1 MITSLF
7 ACSVTE
13 NSTSANAKN
22 PQRSQLS
29 QNSLPQSISQA
40 VLRDASRVSGLK
52 ISDLKITQ
60 VTSTIFSNPCIFQFG
75 EVCTKEYNPIPG
87 WTVIVQV
94 KEQSWI
100 YHVNKSGSQILLDP
114 KISNNQLPKKITN
127 GVLSDASKR
136 SGIKVSDL
144 QITQVTSTI
153 FSNPCIF
160 KFGEVCTR
168 EYNPI
173 PGWVITVRLQKQ
185 SWIYHVNKSDSQ
197 ILLDPKITTHKLSKK
212 IANMVLSDA
221 SKRSGLAV
229 NYLKITQS
237 TQKTFSNSCVFN
249 FGEVCAQI
257 FDPIAG
263 WEVIVKVKSQFWT
276 YHVDNTGTRMVLD
289 PKITKIRLM

>member
-1 MITSLF
+1 LSLLLPVTF
-7 ACSVTE
+7 CLLPIACNLGVTE
-13 NSTSANAKN
+13 NAIFANS
-22 PQRSQLS
+22 QSLEGLQLS
-29 QNSLPQSISQA
+29 QNTLPKSISQA
-40 VLRDASRVSGLK
+40 ILR
-52 ISDLKITQ
+52 
-60 VTSTIFSNPCIFQFG
+60 
-75 EVCTKEYNPIPG
+75 
-87 WTVIVQV
+87 
-94 KEQSWI
+94 
-100 YHVNKSGSQILLDP
+100 
-114 KISNNQLPKKITN
+114 
-127 GVLSDASKR
+127 DASKR

-197 ILLDPKITTHKLSKK
+197 ILLDPKITTNKLSKK
-212 IANMVLSDA
+212 IANKVLSDA

-257 FDPIAG
+257 FDPIPG

-276 YHVDNTGTRMVLD
+276 YHVDNTGTRIILD
-289 PKITKIRLM
+289 PKITKI

>member
-1 MITSLF
+1 MYRNRCFPQVFVFIFMITSLF

-87 WTVIVQV
+87 WTIIVQV

-136 SGIKVSDL
+136 SGLAISSLKV
-144 QITQVTSTI
+144 
-153 FSNPCIF
+153 
-160 KFGEVCTR
+160 
-168 EYNPI
+168 
-173 PGWVITVRLQKQ
+173 
-185 SWIYHVNKSDSQ
+185 
-197 ILLDPKITTHKLSKK
+197 
-212 IANMVLSDA
+212 
-221 SKRSGLAV
+221 
-229 NYLKITQS
+229 TQS

-257 FDPIAG
+257 FDPIKG
-263 WEVIVKVKSQFWT
+263 WEVIVKVKNQFWT
-276 YHVDNTGTRMVLD
+276 YHVDITGTRIVLD
-289 PKITKIRLM
+289 PQITKI

>member
-1 MITSLF
+1 MNFICRLSLLLPITFYLLPI
-7 ACSVTE
+7 AGNLGVTE
-13 NSTSANAKN
+13 NAIFANA
-22 PQRSQLS
+22 QSLQGLQLS
-29 QNSLPQSISQA
+29 QNQNILPKSISQA
-40 VLRDASRVSGLK
+40 VLK
-52 ISDLKITQ
+52 
-60 VTSTIFSNPCIFQFG
+60 
-75 EVCTKEYNPIPG
+75 
-87 WTVIVQV
+87 
-94 KEQSWI
+94 
-100 YHVNKSGSQILLDP
+100 
-114 KISNNQLPKKITN
+114 
-127 GVLSDASKR
+127 DASKR

-173 PGWVITVRLQKQ
+173 PGWIINVRLQEQ
-185 SWIYHVNKSDSQ
+185 SWIYHVNKSNSQ
-197 ILLDPKITTHKLSKK
+197 ILLDPKITTYKLSKK
-212 IANMVLSDA
+212 IANTILSDA

-257 FDPIAG
+257 FDPILG
-263 WEVIVKVKSQFWT
+263 WKVIVKVKSQFWT

-289 PKITKIRLM
+289 PQITKI

>member
-1 MITSLF
+1 MVMNFICRLSLLLPITFCLLPI
-7 ACSVTE
+7 ACNLGVTE
-13 NSTSANAKN
+13 NATFANA
-22 PQRSQLS
+22 QSLEGLQLS
-29 QNSLPQSISQA
+29 QNQNILPKSISQA
-40 VLRDASRVSGLK
+40 VLR
-52 ISDLKITQ
+52 
-60 VTSTIFSNPCIFQFG
+60 
-75 EVCTKEYNPIPG
+75 
-87 WTVIVQV
+87 
-94 KEQSWI
+94 
-100 YHVNKSGSQILLDP
+100 
-114 KISNNQLPKKITN
+114 
-127 GVLSDASKR
+127 DASKR

-173 PGWVITVRLQKQ
+173 PGWIITVRLQEQ
-185 SWIYHVNKSDSQ
+185 SWIYHVNKSNSQ

-212 IANMVLSDA
+212 IANTVLNDA

-249 FGEVCAQI
+249 FGEVCTQI
-257 FDPIAG
+257 FDPISG

-276 YHVDNTGTRMVLD
+276 YHVDNTGTRIILD
-289 PKITKIRLM
+289 PKITKI

>member
-1 MITSLF
+1 MIMNFICRLSLLLPVTF
-7 ACSVTE
+7 YLLPIACNLGVTE
-13 NSTSANAKN
+13 NAIFANS
-22 PQRSQLS
+22 QSLEGLQLS
-29 QNSLPQSISQA
+29 QNTLPKSISQA
-40 VLRDASRVSGLK
+40 ILR
-52 ISDLKITQ
+52 
-60 VTSTIFSNPCIFQFG
+60 
-75 EVCTKEYNPIPG
+75 
-87 WTVIVQV
+87 
-94 KEQSWI
+94 
-100 YHVNKSGSQILLDP
+100 
-114 KISNNQLPKKITN
+114 
-127 GVLSDASKR
+127 DASKR

-197 ILLDPKITTHKLSKK
+197 ILLDPKITTNKLSKK
-212 IANMVLSDA
+212 IANKVLSDA

-257 FDPIAG
+257 FDPIPG

-276 YHVDNTGTRMVLD
+276 YHVDNTGTRIILD
-289 PKITKIRLM
+289 PKITKI

>member
-1 MITSLF
+1 MNLICRLSLLLPITVYLLPI
-7 ACSVTE
+7 ACNLGLTE
-13 NSTSANAKN
+13 NATFANA
-22 PQRSQLS
+22 QSLEGLQLS
-29 QNSLPQSISQA
+29 QNQNILPKSISQA
-40 VLRDASRVSGLK
+40 VLR
-52 ISDLKITQ
+52 
-60 VTSTIFSNPCIFQFG
+60 
-75 EVCTKEYNPIPG
+75 
-87 WTVIVQV
+87 
-94 KEQSWI
+94 
-100 YHVNKSGSQILLDP
+100 
-114 KISNNQLPKKITN
+114 
-127 GVLSDASKR
+127 DASKR

-173 PGWVITVRLQKQ
+173 PGWVITVRLQRQ

-197 ILLDPKITTHKLSKK
+197 ILLDPKITTNKLSKK
-212 IANMVLSDA
+212 IANKVLSDA

-257 FDPIAG
+257 FDPISG

-289 PKITKIRLM
+289 PKITKI

>member
-1 MITSLF
+1 MIMNFICRLSLLLPVTF
-7 ACSVTE
+7 YLLPIACNLGVTE
-13 NSTSANAKN
+13 NAIFANA
-22 PQRSQLS
+22 QSLEGLQLS
-29 QNSLPQSISQA
+29 QNTLPKSISQA
-40 VLRDASRVSGLK
+40 VLR
-52 ISDLKITQ
+52 
-60 VTSTIFSNPCIFQFG
+60 
-75 EVCTKEYNPIPG
+75 
-87 WTVIVQV
+87 
-94 KEQSWI
+94 
-100 YHVNKSGSQILLDP
+100 
-114 KISNNQLPKKITN
+114 
-127 GVLSDASKR
+127 DASKR

-173 PGWVITVRLQKQ
+173 PGWIITVRLQKQ

-197 ILLDPKITTHKLSKK
+197 ILLDPKITTNKLSKK
-212 IANMVLSDA
+212 IANKVLSDA

-257 FDPIAG
+257 FDPISG

-276 YHVDNTGTRMVLD
+276 YHVDNTGTRIILD
-289 PKITKIRLM
+289 PKITKI

>member
-1 MITSLF
+1 MNFICRLSLLLPITFYLLPIAF
-7 ACSVTE
+7 NLGVTE
-13 NSTSANAKN
+13 NAIFANA
-22 PQRSQLS
+22 QSLEGLQLS
-29 QNSLPQSISQA
+29 QNTLPKSISQA
-40 VLRDASRVSGLK
+40 VLR
-52 ISDLKITQ
+52 
-60 VTSTIFSNPCIFQFG
+60 
-75 EVCTKEYNPIPG
+75 
-87 WTVIVQV
+87 
-94 KEQSWI
+94 
-100 YHVNKSGSQILLDP
+100 
-114 KISNNQLPKKITN
+114 
-127 GVLSDASKR
+127 DASKR

-173 PGWVITVRLQKQ
+173 PGWIVIVQVQKQ
-185 SWIYHVNKSDSQ
+185 YWIYHVNKSNSQ
-197 ILLDPKITTHKLSKK
+197 IILDPKITNNQLPKK
-212 IANMVLSDA
+212 NANAVLNDA

-249 FGEVCAQI
+249 FGEVCTQN
-257 FDPIAG
+257 FDPIPG

-289 PKITKIRLM
+289 PQITKI

>member
-1 MITSLF
+1 MNFICRLSLLLPITFYLLPI
-7 ACSVTE
+7 AYNLGVTE
-13 NSTSANAKN
+13 NAIFANA
-22 PQRSQLS
+22 QSLEGLQLS
-29 QNSLPQSISQA
+29 QNTLPKSISQA
-40 VLRDASRVSGLK
+40 VLR
-52 ISDLKITQ
+52 
-60 VTSTIFSNPCIFQFG
+60 
-75 EVCTKEYNPIPG
+75 
-87 WTVIVQV
+87 
-94 KEQSWI
+94 
-100 YHVNKSGSQILLDP
+100 
-114 KISNNQLPKKITN
+114 
-127 GVLSDASKR
+127 DASKR

-173 PGWVITVRLQKQ
+173 PGWIVIVQVQKQ
-185 SWIYHVNKSDSQ
+185 YWIYHVNKSNSQ
-197 ILLDPKITTHKLSKK
+197 IILDPKITNNQLPKK
-212 IANMVLSDA
+212 NANAVLNDA

-249 FGEVCAQI
+249 FGEVCTQN
-257 FDPIAG
+257 FDPIPG

-289 PKITKIRLM
+289 PQITKI

>member
-1 MITSLF
+1 MNFICRLSLLLPITFYLLPI
-7 ACSVTE
+7 ACNSGVTE
-13 NSTSANAKN
+13 NAIFANA
-22 PQRSQLS
+22 QSLEGLQLS
-29 QNSLPQSISQA
+29 QNTLPKSISQA
-40 VLRDASRVSGLK
+40 VLR
-52 ISDLKITQ
+52 
-60 VTSTIFSNPCIFQFG
+60 
-75 EVCTKEYNPIPG
+75 
-87 WTVIVQV
+87 
-94 KEQSWI
+94 
-100 YHVNKSGSQILLDP
+100 
-114 KISNNQLPKKITN
+114 
-127 GVLSDASKR
+127 DASKR

-173 PGWVITVRLQKQ
+173 PGWIVIVQVQKQ
-185 SWIYHVNKSDSQ
+185 YWIYHVNKSNSQ
-197 ILLDPKITTHKLSKK
+197 IILDPKITNNQLPKK
-212 IANMVLSDA
+212 NANAVLNDA

-249 FGEVCAQI
+249 FGEVCTQN
-257 FDPIAG
+257 FDPIPG

-289 PKITKIRLM
+289 PQITKI

>member
-22 PQRSQLS
+22 PEQSQL
-29 QNSLPQSISQA
+29 NHDTLRQSISHA
-40 VLRDASRVSGLK
+40 VLRDASRVSG
-52 ISDLKITQ
+52 I
-60 VTSTIFSNPCIFQFG
+60 
-75 EVCTKEYNPIPG
+75 
-87 WTVIVQV
+87 
-94 KEQSWI
+94 
-100 YHVNKSGSQILLDP
+100 KS
-114 KISNNQLPKKITN
+114 
-127 GVLSDASKR
+127 
-136 SGIKVSDL
+136 SDL

-173 PGWVITVRLQKQ
+173 PGWIVIVQVQKQ
-185 SWIYHVNKSDSQ
+185 YWIYHVNKSNSQ
-197 ILLDPKITTHKLSKK
+197 IILDPKITNNQLPKK
-212 IANMVLSDA
+212 NANAVLNDA

-249 FGEVCAQI
+249 FGEVCTQN
-257 FDPIAG
+257 FDPIPG

-289 PKITKIRLM
+289 PQITKI

>member
-1 MITSLF
+1 MYRNRCFPQVFVFIFMITSLF

-60 VTSTIFSNPCIFQFG
+60 VTSTSFSNPCIFQFG

-136 SGIKVSDL
+136 SGLAISSLKV
-144 QITQVTSTI
+144 
-153 FSNPCIF
+153 
-160 KFGEVCTR
+160 
-168 EYNPI
+168 
-173 PGWVITVRLQKQ
+173 
-185 SWIYHVNKSDSQ
+185 
-197 ILLDPKITTHKLSKK
+197 
-212 IANMVLSDA
+212 
-221 SKRSGLAV
+221 
-229 NYLKITQS
+229 TQS
-237 TQKTFSNSCVFN
+237 IQKNFSNSCTFN
-249 FGEVCAQI
+249 FGEVCTQI
-257 FDPIAG
+257 FDPIKG
-263 WEVIVKVKSQFWT
+263 WEVIVKVKNQFWT
-276 YHVDNTGTRMVLD
+276 YHVDITGTRIVLD
-289 PKITKIRLM
+289 PQITKI

>member
-100 YHVNKSGSQILLDP
+100 YHVNKSVSQILLDP

-136 SGIKVSDL
+136 SGLAISSLKV
-144 QITQVTSTI
+144 
-153 FSNPCIF
+153 
-160 KFGEVCTR
+160 
-168 EYNPI
+168 
-173 PGWVITVRLQKQ
+173 
-185 SWIYHVNKSDSQ
+185 
-197 ILLDPKITTHKLSKK
+197 
-212 IANMVLSDA
+212 
-221 SKRSGLAV
+221 
-229 NYLKITQS
+229 TQS

-257 FDPIAG
+257 FDPIKG
-263 WEVIVKVKSQFWT
+263 WEVIVKVKNQFWT
-276 YHVDNTGTRMVLD
+276 YHVDITGTRIVLD
-289 PKITKIRLM
+289 PQITKI

>member
-1 MITSLF
+1 MNFICRLSLLLPVTF
-7 ACSVTE
+7 YLLPIACNLGVTE
-13 NSTSANAKN
+13 NAIFANS
-22 PQRSQLS
+22 QSLEGLQLS
-29 QNSLPQSISQA
+29 QNTLPKSISQA
-40 VLRDASRVSGLK
+40 ILR
-52 ISDLKITQ
+52 
-60 VTSTIFSNPCIFQFG
+60 
-75 EVCTKEYNPIPG
+75 
-87 WTVIVQV
+87 
-94 KEQSWI
+94 
-100 YHVNKSGSQILLDP
+100 
-114 KISNNQLPKKITN
+114 
-127 GVLSDASKR
+127 DASKR

-197 ILLDPKITTHKLSKK
+197 ILLDPKITTNKLSKK
-212 IANMVLSDA
+212 IANKVLSDA

-257 FDPIAG
+257 FDPIPG

-276 YHVDNTGTRMVLD
+276 YHVDNTGTRIILD
-289 PKITKIRLM
+289 PKITKI

>member
-1 MITSLF
+1 CNLG
-7 ACSVTE
+7 VTE
-13 NSTSANAKN
+13 NAIFANS
-22 PQRSQLS
+22 QSLEGLQLS
-29 QNSLPQSISQA
+29 QNTLPKSISQA
-40 VLRDASRVSGLK
+40 ILR
-52 ISDLKITQ
+52 
-60 VTSTIFSNPCIFQFG
+60 
-75 EVCTKEYNPIPG
+75 
-87 WTVIVQV
+87 
-94 KEQSWI
+94 
-100 YHVNKSGSQILLDP
+100 
-114 KISNNQLPKKITN
+114 
-127 GVLSDASKR
+127 DASKR

-197 ILLDPKITTHKLSKK
+197 ILLDPKITTNKLSKK
-212 IANMVLSDA
+212 IANKVLSDA

-257 FDPIAG
+257 FDPIPG

-276 YHVDNTGTRMVLD
+276 YHVDNTGTRIILD
-289 PKITKIRLM
+289 PKITKI